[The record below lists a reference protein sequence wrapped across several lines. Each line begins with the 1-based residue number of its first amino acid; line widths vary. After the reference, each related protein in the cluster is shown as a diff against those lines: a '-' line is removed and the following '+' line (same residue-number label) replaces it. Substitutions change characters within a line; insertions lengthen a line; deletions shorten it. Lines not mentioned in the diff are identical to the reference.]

1 MNNVCLCVGNYAKTP
16 YYVKIS
22 DISLY
27 SIEELC
33 YYFMDKVY
41 LLDDSI
47 VSAELV
53 RWIKLECGLTELAE
67 ELEIFVRKRMSAASF
82 VTTILE
88 RTNMYDESTIKR
100 IEQILK
106 EQANLSSADRYRKQA
121 EYLYKQGRYR
131 QALIIYSELLDY
143 LPKRDNLA
151 RAQLYYNIATIYA
164 MDFAYN
170 KAADFYYESYRLY
183 PDRQARLAYILA
195 CRRSMSDYI
204 YGSFKRENPDWEEDF
219 REIEEQCAR
228 VEERWHTSKEKAML
242 SELFTYRDQGQTE
255 EYYQM
260 AGALLRQLKR
270 DYKHQTQV

>member
-106 EQANLSSADRYRKQA
+106 EQANLSSTDRYRKQA

-195 CRRSMSDYI
+195 CRRSGNRGTVCSCGGAVAYI
-204 YGSFKRENPDWEEDF
+204 KGESNAVRVVYISGSGADRRILSNG
-219 REIEEQCAR
+219 RRA
-228 VEERWHTSKEKAML
+228 SAAAKA
-242 SELFTYRDQGQTE
+242 
-255 EYYQM
+255 
-260 AGALLRQLKR
+260 
-270 DYKHQTQV
+270 

>member
-106 EQANLSSADRYRKQA
+106 EQANLSSTDRYR
-121 EYLYKQGRYR
+121 
-131 QALIIYSELLDY
+131 
-143 LPKRDNLA
+143 
-151 RAQLYYNIATIYA
+151 
-164 MDFAYN
+164 
-170 KAADFYYESYRLY
+170 
-183 PDRQARLAYILA
+183 
-195 CRRSMSDYI
+195 
-204 YGSFKRENPDWEEDF
+204 
-219 REIEEQCAR
+219 
-228 VEERWHTSKEKAML
+228 
-242 SELFTYRDQGQTE
+242 
-255 EYYQM
+255 
-260 AGALLRQLKR
+260 
-270 DYKHQTQV
+270 